1 MGYKIRDARLDAHLT
16 IQQLSA
22 RSGISRT
29 TIWSLES
36 GRAKSANMGTLS
48 KIAKALGTD
57 IRRLFDTDGI
67 DTGK

>member
-1 MGYKIRDARLDAHLT
+1 MRYKIRDARLDAHLT
-16 IQQLSA
+16 IQQLSE

-36 GRAKSANMGTLS
+36 GRAKSANTGTLS

-67 DTGK
+67 DTGE